1 MCIRDRGIFAKDIT
15 YRILEELT
23 GYIGDLK
30 EGALLASSHHMRVL
44 IELFATVEAIVI
56 DTKNDHKKSY
66 LKRYIRFHEIV
77 YYKIYHQ
84 HEGTILELPEEI
96 SYKYFKEYAEL
107 PDELLSIFNKKRK
120 DQLVQMQTWRGDCSI
135 KDLLEQLPHRK
146 EHLKNYDHLCLFT
159 HCSPL
164 VKYYKTQLFPEFKSS
179 DENMLPITLRY
190 AVDIFIHLKSVPF
203 SDESTIKRLQDVFL
217 SVAPSLVPKLNLS
230 LIHI

>member
-1 MCIRDRGIFAKDIT
+1 M
-15 YRILEELT
+15 EELT

-146 EHLKNYDHLCLFT
+146 EHLKNYDHLCL
-159 HCSPL
+159 
-164 VKYYKTQLFPEFKSS
+164 
-179 DENMLPITLRY
+179 
-190 AVDIFIHLKSVPF
+190 
-203 SDESTIKRLQDVFL
+203 
-217 SVAPSLVPKLNLS
+217 
-230 LIHI
+230 